1 VAGKIYIDRHLKK
14 DAWIDIFPDS
24 DAYSGHTD
32 VKGHE
37 LAFTYGVGKNVTL
50 GIDYYYI
57 SKALAEGI
65 FCRLIGSLSFKE
77 QNLTKS

>member
-1 VAGKIYIDRHLKK
+1 MGPVAGKIYIDRHLEK

-50 GIDYYYI
+50 GIDYYYMERI
-57 SKALAEGI
+57 KGTGRRHLLQVDWKLK
-65 FCRLIGSLSFKE
+65 F
-77 QNLTKS
+77 

>member
-1 VAGKIYIDRHLKK
+1 MGPVAGKIYIDRHLKK

-50 GIDYYYI
+50 GIDYYYMERI
-57 SKALAEGI
+57 KGTGRRHLLQVDWKLK
-65 FCRLIGSLSFKE
+65 F
-77 QNLTKS
+77 